1 MKFTDGLWQS
11 RPGWRLQHPCGI
23 QEIRV
28 DTDGIH
34 LLVLCKEM
42 RSPGD
47 LTDATTL
54 EYHFYAPG
62 EDMIGVRI
70 THFAGAA
77 RRGPA
82 FELNTTPGCGRC
94 QDSEK
99 RLTLVS
105 GSARVEIDKEGPF
118 AYRFYYGERLLT
130 RTDGLA
136 AYVTDADYEANRVA
150 DINRRE
156 MPRRYIEETWLR
168 EALVLDVGEQIYG
181 LGERFTPL
189 VRNGQ
194 SLDVWNRDGGSNTEQ
209 GYKCIPFHL
218 SSRGYG
224 VLVNTPDLV
233 DYEIG
238 TESVRHVI
246 FSVEDE
252 TLDYILIAGEG
263 PREVLSAYT
272 ALTGRSPVPPAWSFG
287 LWLSTSWLPE
297 FGRAEIIATIDRMAE
312 CGIPLAVFH
321 FDARWMLDFHDC
333 DFRWHPRYGDAK
345 QMIRDIHDRGVR
357 VCCWINPYVAQPSA
371 LFREGLEKG
380 YFLKKPDGSVW
391 QTDIWMTGMA
401 IVDFTNPDAA
411 KWYCERLGAVLDMGV
426 DCIKTD
432 FGERIPTQVVW
443 HDGSDPGKMHNYYT
457 YLYNKAIYDLLK
469 SRYGERGA
477 VVFGR
482 SATVGTQRFPVNWG
496 GDNQAS
502 YISMAESLRGGLSF
516 CQSGF
521 GFWAHDISGFVGT
534 ATPDLYKRWAA
545 FGMLSTHSRL
555 HGMDSFRMP
564 WFFDEESC
572 RVLAH
577 FARLKCSLMPYLY
590 EAANNVSLTGQPMMR
605 AMVLDFPDDPVCRY
619 LDRQYML
626 GERLLVSPV
635 FDESGEAEY
644 YLPAGR
650 WTDYQTGAVE
660 EGGRYIRRRFDYFSL
675 PLYVRENSILCRGSR
690 DDRTVYDYARDVT
703 LQIFELSDAA
713 ECRVFEEGHGVCLQA
728 TARRM
733 GDSGIQVTVEGPSS
747 DAGWK
752 VLLVNIHRLEQ
763 VEGATWRDSP
773 RGVVLIPEKG
783 VRRIAIRSSD
793 ASRRMDGA
801 GATTS
806 ARKGETT

>member
-1 MKFTDGLWQS
+1 MKFTDGVWQS

-23 QEIRV
+23 QEYRV
-28 DTDGIH
+28 DSDGIH
-34 LLVLCKEM
+34 LLVLCKDM

-54 EYHFYAPG
+54 EYHFSAPA
-62 EDMIGVRI
+62 EDMIRVRI
-70 THFAGAA
+70 THFAGAV

-82 FELNTTPGCGRC
+82 FALNTSPGCGRC
-94 QDSEK
+94 LDSEK
-99 RLTLVS
+99 RLTLES
-105 GSARVEIDKEGPF
+105 GRARVEIDKEGHL
-118 AYRFYYGERLLT
+118 AYRFYFDQRLLT
-130 RTDGLA
+130 RVDGLTTYA
-136 AYVTDADYEANRVA
+136 TDADYEANHIA
-150 DINRRE
+150 DYNRRE
-156 MPRRYIEETWLR
+156 LPHRYIEETWLR

-181 LGERFTPL
+181 LGEHFTPL

-218 SSRGYG
+218 SSKGYG

-252 TLDYILIAGEG
+252 TLDYILIGGEG
-263 PREVLSAYT
+263 PKEVLTAYT

-297 FGRAEIIATIDRMAE
+297 FKREEIIETIDRMAE
-312 CGIPLAVFH
+312 CGIPLEVFH

-345 QMIRDIHDRGVR
+345 QMLRDIHDRGVR

-371 LFREGLEKG
+371 LFREGLENG

-411 KWYCERLGAVLDMGV
+411 RWYCDRLGEVLDMGV
-426 DCIKTD
+426 DCVKTD

-443 HDGSDPGKMHNYYT
+443 HDGSDPRKMHNYYP
-457 YLYNKAIYDLLK
+457 YLYNKAIFELLK

-482 SATVGTQRFPVNWG
+482 SATVGTQQFPVNWG

-534 ATPDLYKRWAA
+534 ATPDLYKRWTA

-564 WFFDEESC
+564 WYFDDESC
-572 RVLAH
+572 RVLSH

-590 EAANNVSLTGQPMMR
+590 AAANDVSLTGQPMMR
-605 AMVLDFPDDPVCRY
+605 AMVLDYPDDPVCRY

-635 FDESGEAEY
+635 FSETGEAEY

-660 EGGRYIRRRFDYFSL
+660 EGGRYFRKCFDYYSL
-675 PLYVRENSILCRGSR
+675 PLYVRENSIICVGSH

-703 LQIFELSDAA
+703 LQIFELSDVA
-713 ECRVFEEGHGVCLQA
+713 ECRVFEEGRGVCLEA
-728 TARRM
+728 TARRK
-733 GDSGIQVTVEGPSS
+733 GASDIEVIVNVPSS
-747 DAGWK
+747 GAAWR
-752 VLLVNIHRLEQ
+752 VLLVNIHQ
-763 VEGATWRDSP
+763 INAVEGATWEDSP
-773 RGVVLIPEKG
+773 RGAVLIPEENSHCIT
-783 VRRIAIRSSD
+783 VHQA
-793 ASRRMDGA
+793 
-801 GATTS
+801 
-806 ARKGETT
+806 